1 MSGLLYRAPRGI
13 SPVRFGADEVGLELG
28 NHREHVEQQPAHR
41 IGRVVHRPTEAEPD
55 PSSREIVGDRPG
67 VRQRP
72 GQPVEFGDD
81 QGVAL
86 PAGGQCF
93 PQTWSVVVAA
103 GQRNEH
109 HR

>member
-1 MSGLLYRAPRGI
+1 MRSASNSATIASTL
-13 SPVRFGADEVGLELG
+13 
-28 NHREHVEQQPAHR
+28 NNN
-41 IGRVVHRPTEAEPD
+41 
-55 PSSREIVGDRPG
+55 
-67 VRQRP
+67 RP